1 MGVAG
6 EEKEVEE
13 GEEGEGQKEKR
24 GKDAQQLYLFISN
37 VVHASPH
44 HWYVN
49 LLHLN
54 QQARVA
60 THPSSHI
67 VSDVYTLQVL
77 RRLCLSAF
85 FWSNSVSCKQHA
97 RCNHT
102 VKATTVCN
110 LVRCTMC
117 TCMYIYTFYKES
129 PSKRAI
135 NYIKSRFTK
144 TCVFVLP
151 PFLAFHSLHRCFVK

>member
-37 VVHASPH
+37 VVHAPPH

-67 VSDVYTLQVL
+67 VSDVYTLHVL

-117 TCMYIYTFYKES
+117 TCTCIYILSTRS
-129 PSKRAI
+129 
-135 NYIKSRFTK
+135 
-144 TCVFVLP
+144 
-151 PFLAFHSLHRCFVK
+151 HQVKGP